1 MNITITLEQY
11 EKLRRLSDFADWW
24 IDDNEPSSAFYE
36 DQYASYR
43 EEITQAQEVIQDIDA
58 LIYFQEEQATRSART
73 DAWIKQANQDIREG
87 KV

>member
-11 EKLRRLSDFADWW
+11 EKLRRLSDFADWYL
-24 IDDNEPSSAFYE
+24 DDQEPSGEQYE
-36 DQYASYR
+36 SDK
-43 EEITQAQEVIQDIDA
+43 EEALQAQEIIQDIDA

-87 KV
+87 KA